1 MRKQVEG
8 FETIRTSAQTSSNA
22 AGKIIERAKI
32 MEETMLSQL
41 EALCDEIIKLKARQD
56 TDA

>member
-1 MRKQVEG
+1 
-8 FETIRTSAQTSSNA
+8 
-22 AGKIIERAKI
+22 